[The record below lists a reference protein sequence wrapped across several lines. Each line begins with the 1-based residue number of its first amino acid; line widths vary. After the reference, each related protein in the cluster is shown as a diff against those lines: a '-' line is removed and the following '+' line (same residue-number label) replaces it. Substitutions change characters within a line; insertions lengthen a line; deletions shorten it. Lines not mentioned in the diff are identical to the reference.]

1 MYTGNNPKA
10 LLSIKLITEAFKE
23 LFSKKK
29 YEDINV
35 KSICNKADVSRQAF
49 YNVFDTK
56 EEVLRKCI
64 NEIFEEILDKYDNNN
79 MISARE
85 SIEYFVEIFYK
96 NHEFMELIIKNNLGK
111 IMTEEF
117 VYAITNLSRL
127 CQDDERNHLDY
138 ILEFYAGGL
147 TQILI
152 HWMKDKER
160 VTVEELID
168 ILENEIKMPYF

>member
-10 LLSIKLITEAFKE
+10 LLSIKLIKQAFKE

-35 KSICNKADVSRQAF
+35 KSICSKADISRQAF
-49 YNVFDTK
+49 YNVFDAK
-56 EEVLRKCI
+56 EEVLRNCI
-64 NEIFEEILDKYDNNN
+64 DDIFEEILDKYDNNN
-79 MISARE
+79 MISAKE
-85 SIEYFVEIFYK
+85 SIEYFVQIFYK
-96 NHEFMELIIKNNLGK
+96 NHEFMELIIKNNLEK
-111 IMTEEF
+111 ILTEEF

-127 CQDDERNHLDY
+127 SQDDEKEYLNY

-152 HWMKDKER
+152 HWMQDKER
-160 VTVEELID
+160 ITAEELID